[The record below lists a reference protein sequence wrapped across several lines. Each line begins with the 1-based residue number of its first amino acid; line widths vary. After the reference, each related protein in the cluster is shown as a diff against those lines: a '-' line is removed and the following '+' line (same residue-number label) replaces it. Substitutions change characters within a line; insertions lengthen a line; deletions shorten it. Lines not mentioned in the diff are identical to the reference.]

1 MKTCVTKDVRFTAMA
16 ETPKEREIFV
26 MLAISDAGVRLHLA
40 DSAVDR
46 EDVVLTLRDSLS
58 CAVLANL
65 VAVAHR
71 RMQEIELANTQTSTL
86 ANRAGPLQECTHGA
100 SAATAAALGA
110 PHPAPV

>member
-1 MKTCVTKDVRFTAMA
+1 MKTSVTKSVRFSAMA

-26 MLAISDAGVRLHLA
+26 LLAISESGVNLHLTE
-40 DSAVDR
+40 SAVDR
-46 EDVVLTLRDSLS
+46 QDVVLHLRDSLS

-65 VAVAHR
+65 AQVAHR

-86 ANRAGPLQECTHGA
+86 AAPSGPLEDGAHG
-100 SAATAAALGA
+100 STAAAAAALGE